1 MTKEEKKKIY
11 LKAYRE
17 ANREKARQ
25 YAREYSKKNGKDLA
39 AKKSIY
45 GKEYRARHTNDFYT
59 LYYLK
64 EEHYVGI
71 TKRPKLRIKDHKKK
85 NRHVLDFEIISTF
98 KSKREALDVERL
110 LHNLGYNGCNS
121 VHKLINP
128 II

>member
-1 MTKEEKKKIY
+1 MTKEERSLYMKIY
-11 LKAYRE
+11 H
-17 ANREKARQ
+17 
-25 YAREYSKKNGKDLA
+25 KNNKERI
-39 AKKSIY
+39 AKQKSEY
-45 GKEYRARHTNDFYT
+45 GKKYRSRNTNEFYT

-85 NRHVLDFEIISTF
+85 NRHVLDFETIATF

-110 LHNLGYNGCNS
+110 LHNLGYNGRNS

-128 II
+128 IT